1 MICRVCGHPGDTR
14 PYGERGQ
21 NICFSC
27 MKDGREDE
35 AKMQFGAHLNAI
47 SETEI
52 VLTEHGP
59 IPASIA
65 RKP

>member
-1 MICRVCGHPGDTR
+1 MICYVCRADKDTR
-14 PYGERGQ
+14 PYGERGK

-27 MKDGREDE
+27 MKDGREEE
-35 AKMQFGAHLNAI
+35 AKRQFGAHLDAI
-47 SETEI
+47 PETEI

-59 IPASIA
+59 IPASTA